1 LVSAGQMLLP
11 APFRWRELVRTMK
24 MQELQETGRVGY
36 A

>member
-1 LVSAGQMLLP
+1 VSAGQMLRP
-11 APFRWRELVRTMK
+11 ALFRWCELLRTMK